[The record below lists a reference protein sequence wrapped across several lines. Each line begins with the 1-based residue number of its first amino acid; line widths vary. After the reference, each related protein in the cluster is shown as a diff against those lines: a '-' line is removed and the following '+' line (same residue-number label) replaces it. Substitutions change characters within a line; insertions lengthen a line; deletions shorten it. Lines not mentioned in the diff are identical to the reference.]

1 MAFLTLLKQTAWILS
16 FLFTIYVAY
25 YAVFALLSFKRSK
38 KIKLC
43 APQNRFAIVI
53 AARNE
58 ECVIG
63 NLVESLKA
71 QDYPSDLYDI
81 FVVPNNC
88 TDHTADAAKA
98 AGAQILECRV
108 PVKSKGDVLEDVFDQ
123 LLTSGD
129 YDAFCVFDADN
140 LVHADFLK
148 SMNNA
153 LCAGARVAQA
163 YRDSKNPYDTA
174 ISGCYSIYYWMIN
187 RFFNHT
193 RSVAGLSAVVNG
205 SGFMVKSDLLEELG
219 GWHTCTMT
227 EDIEFTTQCQLHG
240 EKVMWVPEAVIYD
253 EQPLTFSQ
261 SWKQRK
267 RWSTGL
273 LQGFERYFVPLVKAV
288 FLEKKANC
296 IDQMIYLMAPI
307 MQVVYIA
314 SLVLGILLDLFYIK
328 YNLFPQTV
336 VYYRMFVSLNVSYV
350 TSLALSVY
358 VIIAEHKSSLRLLRG
373 VASYRLFI
381 VSWIPIN
388 VLCLFKKCT
397 TWDEIKHT
405 RSVKLDE
412 MGNSKRQPT
421 FLRLS

>member
-1 MAFLTLLKQTAWILS
+1 MAFVSTLKQTAWILS
-16 FLFTIYVAY
+16 FLFTVYIAY
-25 YAVFALLSFKRSK
+25 YAVFALLSFKRGK
-38 KIKLC
+38 KLEAC
-43 APQNRFAIVI
+43 APKNRIAVVI

-71 QDYPSDLYDI
+71 QDYPKDLYDI
-81 FVVPNNC
+81 YVVPNNC
-88 TDHTADAAKA
+88 SDNTGAAAEA
-98 AGAQILECRV
+98 AGALILDCRV
-108 PVKSKGDVLEDVFDQ
+108 PVKSKGDVLQDAFDQ
-123 LLTSGD
+123 LLEQDD

-140 LVHADFLK
+140 LVHPDFLK

-193 RSVAGLSAVVNG
+193 HSVLGLSAIING
-205 SGFMVKSDLLEELG
+205 SGFMVKADLLKEMG
-219 GWHTCTMT
+219 GWHTFTMT
-227 EDIEFTTQCQLHG
+227 EDIEFTTQCLLHG
-240 EKVMWVPEAVIYD
+240 DKVMWVPDALIYD
-253 EQPLTFSQ
+253 EQPLTFAQ

-273 LQGFERYFVPLVKAV
+273 LQGVELYFLPLVKAV
-288 FLEKKANC
+288 FCEKKTNC
-296 IDQMIYLMAPI
+296 IDQMIFLMAPF

-314 SLVLGILLDLFYIK
+314 SLAIGLTLDLCYIK

-336 VYYRMFVSLNVSYV
+336 VYYKMFVSLNVSYV

-358 VIIAEHKSSLRLLRG
+358 TIIAERKSNIRLLRG
-373 VASYRLFI
+373 AASYWLFI
-381 VSWIPIN
+381 ASWIPIN
-388 VLCLFKKCT
+388 VLCLFKKTT

-405 RSVKLDE
+405 RSVSLDE
-412 MGNSKRQPT
+412 IGDSNRRST